1 MRLSNIIGIFILHTV
16 LVCGIII
23 MSKAINTVITGTGSY
38 IPKNIISGDE
48 FLNSTFFE
56 NGNVLEKEN
65 AEIIHKFSEITEIVE
80 RRYACPD
87 QLSNHIGAKAAEK
100 AIENAGIDKET
111 LDYIIF
117 CHNFGDIPL
126 GSNRTDILPSLAS
139 KVKQQLGIQNPDCVA
154 YDIIFG
160 CPGWVQ
166 GAIQA
171 DYYIKSGDAK
181 RVMVIGAETL
191 SRIIDPHDRDSMIF
205 SDGAGAVIFEAEETT
220 EKRGI
225 LAHKTE
231 THAVNYGNLLTMG
244 KGSNPDETSGN
255 FYLKMNGRKLYEF
268 AVIQV
273 PQVIKKAIDKAGIS
287 VDDVNIVFVH
297 QANGKMDAAIMK
309 RLFKLYGKDT
319 VPENLVPMTISWLGN
334 SSVATV
340 PTLLD
345 LVLKGEVKGYNVKA
359 GDVAVFASVGAGMH
373 INAFIHRF

>member
-1 MRLSNIIGIFILHTV
+1 
-16 LVCGIII
+16 

-38 IPKNIISGDE
+38 IPENIISGNE

-56 NGNVLEKEN
+56 NGNRIEKDP

-80 RRYACPD
+80 RRYVGEQ

-117 CHNFGDIPL
+117 CHNFGDIPS
-126 GSNRTDILPSLAS
+126 GSNRTDILPSLAA
-139 KVKQQLGIQNPDCVA
+139 KVKQQLGILNPDCVA

-166 GAIQA
+166 GSIQA
-171 DYYIKSGDAK
+171 DYFIKSGDAK

-205 SDGAGAVIFEAEETT
+205 SDGAGAVIFEGQEE
-220 EKRGI
+220 EEQKKGI
-225 LAHKTE
+225 IAHKTE

-244 KGSNPDETSGN
+244 KGAHPEETNGN
-255 FYLKMNGRKLYEF
+255 LYLKMNGRKLYEF
-268 AVIQV
+268 AVVQV
-273 PQVIKKAIDKAGIS
+273 PQVIKKAIDKAGLN
-287 VDDVNIVFVH
+287 VEDVNIVFVH
-297 QANGKMDAAIMK
+297 QANGKMDTAIMK

-345 LVLKGEVKGYNVKA
+345 LVLRGEVKDYKVKA

-373 INAFIHRF
+373 INAFVYRF

>member
-1 MRLSNIIGIFILHTV
+1 
-16 LVCGIII
+16 

-38 IPKNIISGDE
+38 IPENIISGNE

-56 NGNVLEKEN
+56 NGTRLEKEN
-65 AEIIHKFSEITEIVE
+65 SEIIHKFSEITEIVE
-80 RRYACPD
+80 RRYARPE
-87 QLSNHIGAKAAEK
+87 QLSNHIGALAAQK
-100 AIENAGIDKET
+100 AIDNAGIDKET

-126 GSNRTDILPSLAS
+126 GSNRIDILPSLAA
-139 KVKQQLGIQNPDCVA
+139 KVKQQLGIANPDCVA
-154 YDIIFG
+154 YDTIFG

-166 GAIQA
+166 GSIQA

-205 SDGAGAVIFEAEETT
+205 SDGAGAVIYEAKEE
-220 EKRGI
+220 EDQKKGI

-231 THAVNYGNLLTMG
+231 THAVNYSNLLVMG
-244 KGSNPDETSGN
+244 KGSHPEETSGN

-268 AVIQV
+268 AVVQV
-273 PQVIKKAIDKAGIS
+273 PQVIKKAIDKAGLS
-287 VDDVNIVFVH
+287 VEDVNIVFVH
-297 QANGKMDAAIMK
+297 QANGKMDTAIMK

-319 VPENLVPMTISWLGN
+319 VPDNLVPMTISWLGN

-345 LVLKGEVKGYNVKA
+345 LVLKEQVKGYKVKT

-373 INAFIHRF
+373 INAFVYRF

>member
-1 MRLSNIIGIFILHTV
+1 
-16 LVCGIII
+16 

-38 IPKNIISGDE
+38 IPQNIISGNE

-65 AEIIHKFSEITEIVE
+65 SEIIHKFSEITEIVE

-87 QLSNHIGAKAAEK
+87 QLSHHIGAKAAEN
-100 AIENAGIDKET
+100 AIENAGIDKES

-126 GSNRTDILPSLAS
+126 GSNRTDVLPSLAS
-139 KVKQQLGIQNPDCVA
+139 KVKQRLGIQNPDCVA

-160 CPGWVQ
+160 CPGWIQ

-205 SDGAGAVIFEAEETT
+205 SDGAGAVIFEAEEAA

-231 THAVNYGNLLTMG
+231 THALHHSNLLTMG

-273 PQVIKKAIDKAGIS
+273 PQVIKKAIDKTGLS
-287 VDDVNIVFVH
+287 VDDINIVFVH

-345 LVLKGEVKGYNVKA
+345 LVLKGQVKDYNVKP
-359 GDVAVFASVGAGMH
+359 GDIAVFASVGAGMH
-373 INAFIHRF
+373 INAFIYRF